1 MIPSICTFV
10 IKLTHSH
17 IKVAM
22 LMLKC
27 AKCIIQYGTGV
38 GGNIS
43 SKKKIKR
50 QSQPSGKKFYAA

>member
-22 LMLKC
+22 LMLKS
-27 AKCIIQYGTGV
+27 AKCIIQYGT